1 MAVIERSLVSDQ
13 VFKHLASDILS
24 GRYATDEKLPPQRVL
39 ASEYGVNMTSVRE
52 AVKRLEQMR
61 LIEVRQG
68 DAMRVRNWRAE
79 ANIDVITHL
88 IMRPDGVD
96 RSTLSDVFEA
106 RRLLLTE
113 VARQAAFNRTDQQA
127 TRISDTA
134 SKLCADLA
142 SGSAQRLDW
151 DFYTEIVEAAGN
163 VVFTLIVN
171 SIKQIYFEFRPL
183 FEPLVGDLEK
193 LKPLYMQVAAAI
205 SAADGDAAAEAT
217 SKLALKQQKQLEKA
231 LSGNH

>member
-13 VFKHLASDILS
+13 VFKHLASDILN
-24 GRYATDEKLPPQRVL
+24 GRYVPDEKLPPQRVL

-68 DAMRVRNWRAE
+68 DAMRVRNWRVE
-79 ANIDVITHL
+79 ANLDVITHL

-96 RSTLSDVFEA
+96 HATLSDVFEA

-113 VARQAAFNRTDQQA
+113 VARQAAMNRTDKQA
-127 TRISDTA
+127 KMIEETA
-134 SKLCADLA
+134 RKLCQDLDA
-142 SGSAQRLDW
+142 GSVQRLDW

-163 VVFTLIVN
+163 IVFTLIVN
-171 SIKQIYFEFRPL
+171 SIKQIYFQFAPL
-183 FEPLVGDLEK
+183 FESLVGDLEK
-193 LKPLYMQVAAAI
+193 LKPHYLEIAKAI
-205 SAADGDAAAEAT
+205 AEKEGDAAAKAT
-217 SKLALKQQKQLEKA
+217 SELALEQQKHLEKTLRA
-231 LSGNH
+231 K